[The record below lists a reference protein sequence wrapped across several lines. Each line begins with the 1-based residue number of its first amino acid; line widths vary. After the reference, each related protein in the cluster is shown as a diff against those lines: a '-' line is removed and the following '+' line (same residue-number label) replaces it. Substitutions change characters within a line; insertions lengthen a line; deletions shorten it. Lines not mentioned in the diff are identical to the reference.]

1 MNSGNLVTRF
11 RGWAIAAIGIGALL
25 YLAGSLWAGIPQMQ
39 DQLSRFPWHL
49 AAPVIL
55 LTLVNYTLRFGK
67 WHYLL
72 RRLGVKMKLGE
83 DAWNFAAGLA
93 MVISPGKAGEL
104 LKPYVVRERTGTPM
118 ANTIPVLVTE
128 RLTDGI
134 AVLLLAGLGVTT
146 FAADRIHYLTVPAG
160 LTALGLVVLASERLT
175 GFALQIFGRLPVV
188 GKLTPKIA
196 VMVEA
201 MRRCTSPLPL
211 FVTVAVSV
219 VAWGAECLGYLLV
232 LQGLGVNAN
241 LEVAT
246 FIYAFAT
253 VAGGAMPGGLGVS
266 EGALVAMPM
275 ALIPGINEAQAVTSA
290 MLIRLATLWLGVGI
304 GAIALFRV
312 SALLGGSVDL
322 EARDQTGANGSS
334 A

>member
-11 RGWAIAAIGIGALL
+11 RGWAIGAIGIGALL
-25 YLAGSLWAGIPQMQ
+25 YLAGSIWAGIPQMRE
-39 DQLSRFPWHL
+39 QLSRFPWHL

-55 LTLVNYTLRFGK
+55 LTLLNYTLRFAK

-72 RRLGVKMKLGE
+72 NRLGIRMKLAE
-83 DAWNFAAGLA
+83 DAWNFSAGLA

-104 LKPYVVRERTGTPM
+104 LKPYVVRARTGTPM
-118 ANTIPVLVTE
+118 ANTIPVLITE

-146 FAADRIHYLTVPAG
+146 FAADRVHYIAVPAV
-160 LTALGLVVLASERLT
+160 LTALGLAVLASERLT
-175 GFALQIFGRLPVV
+175 GYALTILERLPVV
-188 GKLTPKIA
+188 GRVTPKVR

-211 FVTVAVSV
+211 FITVAVSIL
-219 VAWGAECLGYLLV
+219 AWGAECVGYLVV
-232 LQGLGVNAN
+232 LRGIGAQAT

-253 VAGGAMPGGLGVS
+253 VAGGAMPGGIGVA

-275 ALIPGINEAQAVTSA
+275 ALIPGTTEAQAVTSA
-290 MLIRLATLWLGVGI
+290 MLIRVATLWLGVGI
-304 GAIALFRV
+304 GAVALFRV

-322 EARDQTGANGSS
+322 EQGSGEGGQ
-334 A
+334 APPA

>member
-1 MNSGNLVTRF
+1 MRSGNLVARF
-11 RGWAIAAIGIGALL
+11 RGWAVAAIGIGALL
-25 YLAGSLWAGIPQMQ
+25 YLAGSLWAGLPQMRE
-39 DQLSRFPWHL
+39 QLARFPWHL
-49 AAPVIL
+49 TVPVVL
-55 LTLVNYTLRFGK
+55 LTLLNYTLRFAK

-72 RRLGVKMKLGE
+72 RRLGVPMPIGE

-104 LKPYVVRERTGTPM
+104 LKPYVVRARTGAPM
-118 ANTIPVLVTE
+118 ATTIPALVTE

-134 AVLLLAGLGVTT
+134 AVLLLAGLGITT
-146 FAADRIHYLTVPAG
+146 FAADRVHYVTIPAG
-160 LTALGLVVLASERLT
+160 ITALGLAVLASERLT
-175 GFALQIFGRLPVV
+175 GLALQILGRLPVLGRLV
-188 GKLTPKIA
+188 PKIT

-211 FVTVAVSV
+211 FITVVVSV
-219 VAWGAECLGYLLV
+219 IAWGAECVGYLLV
-232 LQGLGVNAN
+232 LQGLGAAAD

-253 VAGGAMPGGLGVS
+253 VAGGAMPGGLGVA
-266 EGALVAMPM
+266 EGALVALPM
-275 ALIPGINEAQAVTSA
+275 ALIPGLSEASAVTSA
-290 MLIRLATLWLGVGI
+290 MLIRVATLWLGVGI
-304 GAIALFRV
+304 GAVALFRV

-322 EARDQTGANGSS
+322 EQGGSEGSSGSS